1 MTLDLSTLPT
11 LNAFLNS
18 ASAALL
24 ATGYVYIR
32 RGNRIA
38 HRNCMIGAFL
48 TSTVFLAS
56 YLTYHFSKTLGPT
69 KFQGEGFV
77 RPLYFVI
84 LITHTILAV
93 VIVPMVFITLSR
105 ALKQRFDRH
114 GRIARWTLPLWMY
127 VSVTGVVVY
136 LMLYRLYPAQQ

>member
-38 HRNCMIGAFL
+38 HRNCMISAFV

-56 YLTYHFSKTLGPT
+56 YLIYHFSKTLGPT

-84 LITHTILAV
+84 LITHTILAI

>member
-1 MTLDLSTLPT
+1 MTLELSTLPT

-38 HRNCMIGAFL
+38 HRNCMIAAFV

-56 YLTYHFSKTLGPT
+56 YLIYHFSKTLGPT
-69 KFQGEGFV
+69 KFQGEGLV

-84 LITHTILAV
+84 LITHTILAI

-105 ALKQRFDRH
+105 ALRERFDPHR
-114 GRIARWTLPLWMY
+114 RIARWTLPIWMY

-136 LMLYRLYPAQQ
+136 LMLYRLYPAQ